1 MIPLPATS
9 SGHLTWSKI
18 PRTHNYELRR
28 NDEVIATLHHLRG
41 MSPHF
46 IAESQYGRWIFRR
59 NGFLGAGSEI
69 LDADSHRQI
78 ASFKAAWSGGGVLS
92 FSDGQLFHLEC
103 RGLWHPVWTMIG
115 PDGQAVLR
123 LQSREKNVEL
133 FAAQVPD
140 DRLSLL
146 TLFVWC
152 RVLQAQEDAAAAAM
166 IAS

>member
-1 MIPLPATS
+1 MIPLSETS
-9 SGHLTWSKI
+9 SSPLTWSKI

-46 IAESQYGRWIFRR
+46 VAESQHGRWIFRR

-69 LDADSHRQI
+69 LDAQSQLQI

-92 FSDGQLFHLEC
+92 FSDGQVFRLEC
-103 RGLWHPVWTMIG
+103 QGLWHPVWTMTS
-115 PDGQAVLR
+115 PDGEAVLR
-123 LQSREKNVEL
+123 LHSREKTVEV
-133 FAAQVPD
+133 FAAQVPE

-146 TLFVWC
+146 TLFTWC
-152 RVLQAQEDAAAAAM
+152 RVQQAHEDAAAAAM